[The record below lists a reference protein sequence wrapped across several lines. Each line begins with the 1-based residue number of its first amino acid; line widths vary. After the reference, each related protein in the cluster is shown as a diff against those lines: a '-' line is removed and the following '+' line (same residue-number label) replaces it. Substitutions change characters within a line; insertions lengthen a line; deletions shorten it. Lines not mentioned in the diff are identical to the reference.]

1 MKLYGLIGFPLAHS
15 FSKNYFTKKFEEGG
29 IADCLF
35 ENFELASIDE
45 VGAMLQ
51 QNPLLL
57 QGFAITI
64 PYKKKI
70 LPFLSSTTGEV
81 KKMEACNCVKVID
94 GKLFGFNTD
103 TIGFEQSLKKYLQ
116 PHHTKALIL
125 GSGGAANAVEF
136 VLNKLNIGFLTVSRN
151 KSRESNVIAYEDLDK
166 AIISTHTLIIN
177 ATPLGTYPKVE
188 EFPPIPY
195 QFITSQHYLFD
206 LVYNP
211 AKTKFLE
218 KGEEQGAAIQ
228 NGYDMLTIQ
237 AEENW
242 KIWNEDLPSEI

>member
-1 MKLYGLIGFPLAHS
+1 MKLYGLIGFPLTHS
-15 FSKNYFTKKFEEGG
+15 FSKNYFMQKFETEG
-29 IADCLF
+29 IMDCSF
-35 ENFELASIDE
+35 ENFELDHINEVAS
-45 VGAMLQ
+45 MLQ
-51 QNPLLL
+51 QHPSL

-64 PYKKKI
+64 PHKKKI
-70 LPFLSSTTGEV
+70 LPFLTDCTADVQE
-81 KKMEACNCVKVID
+81 MQACNCVKLVN
-94 GKLFGFNTD
+94 GKLYGFNTD
-103 TIGFEQSLKKYLQ
+103 TIGFVQSLQKYLK

-136 VLNKLNIGFLTVSRN
+136 VFRKLNIDFLTVSRN
-151 KSRESNVIAYEDLDK
+151 KSNESNIVSYDDLTEEIMDQ
-166 AIISTHTLIIN
+166 HTLIIN
-177 ATPLGTYPKVE
+177 ATPLGTFPKVD

-195 QFITSQHYLFD
+195 QFITSKHYLFD

-218 KGEEQGAAIQ
+218 KGKEKGAAIQ

-242 KIWNEDLPSEI
+242 KIWNS